1 MKKFPEKF
9 LWGSSTASYQ
19 VEGGIENND
28 WAQAAREGK
37 VPVCGRACDHYNLYE
52 QDFDIIQKLGHNTHK
67 ISIEWSRI
75 EPEEGIFNEEEI
87 DHYRRVI
94 DSLHRRNIKPII
106 NLWHFTIPIWFSKMG
121 SFQNNKSTFYFA
133 RYCKYVTEKLGDKSD
148 TWVTINEPMV
158 WSSGSYL
165 RGQWPPFKKSIFSYL
180 KVIKNLAKA
189 HNTAYIEMKKVK
201 PKIQIGISKNNMYFH
216 SNLNPI
222 NIFKA
227 HFMRW
232 FWNRRFLNKINDY
245 QDFIGVNHY
254 FHKKFGDKES
264 YPKSDM
270 GWDIYPPA
278 LYHVLIELR
287 RYKKPII
294 VTENGIADESDTKRG
309 AFIRDYVGSVHKAIE
324 HGVDVR
330 GYLHWSLLDNYE
342 WAFGFEKR
350 FGLVEVNYNTLK
362 RTVRQSAFE
371 YKKICDANAL

>member
-1 MKKFPEKF
+1 
-9 LWGSSTASYQ
+9 
-19 VEGGIENND
+19 
-28 WAQAAREGK
+28 
-37 VPVCGRACDHYNLYE
+37 
-52 QDFDIIQKLGHNTHK
+52 
-67 ISIEWSRI
+67 
-75 EPEEGIFNEEEI
+75 
-87 DHYRRVI
+87 
-94 DSLHRRNIKPII
+94 
-106 NLWHFTIPIWFSKMG
+106 
-121 SFQNNKSTFYFA
+121 
-133 RYCKYVTEKLGDKSD
+133 
-148 TWVTINEPMV
+148 
-158 WSSGSYL
+158 
-165 RGQWPPFKKSIFSYL
+165 
-180 KVIKNLAKA
+180 
-189 HNTAYIEMKKVK
+189 MKKVK